1 MIDQFEYEAYMLF
14 IIVNMFNSHCLYNR
28 LLHFCFQP
36 SALKQS
42 FNQLSNGKNS
52 QLLSRQDARF

>member
-14 IIVNMFNSHCLYNR
+14 VILNIFNLHCLYNR

-42 FNQLSNGKNS
+42 FNQLSKGKNS
-52 QLLSRQDARF
+52 QLVSRQDARF

>member
-1 MIDQFEYEAYMLF
+1 MIDQFEYEAYM
-14 IIVNMFNSHCLYNR
+14 ISVIVNMYNSHCLYNR

-42 FNQLSNGKNS
+42 FNQLSKGKNS
-52 QLLSRQDARF
+52 QLVSRQDARF